1 MAQAQRVSINKIRAD
16 AVRVTRGFF
25 MLYWVPAFVLAMLI
39 LPLFRDLLG
48 AAPLRSPVIWLLVA
62 LTPAGLF
69 VANFGIARM
78 TPPYLWLLVGSLTLL
93 AIGGAALVVALG
105 TIVAQ
110 ESSAVA
116 WFFVA
121 PLAIVFAATIYWVL
135 LSPMIAALRLLALRV
150 PPDDTPLPKVFASPL
165 PQGDSN
171 VAARPSKNRKPVVI
185 ALRVVAAAV
194 GIVVTMLVLR
204 LMAAGDRVGPIALAS
219 VVAIAAFWVIT
230 MLLRRARMHAAA
242 DADAALL
249 ADSRHPI
256 LYLRSFKDDPYR
268 IDPEWDMVVRTPRS
282 RGGRRREQ
290 GLIARLIASMPTGLN
305 SMSGGRLEERLGA
318 LVAPIGPFI
327 TVGAPDEPLPQLGAA
342 RVYLATDSWQSKVI
356 DLMDRAQ
363 LIVMAAGATR
373 SVQWERDTVLS
384 RDAWSK
390 LVVLM
395 PASTQEDHA
404 TRWGAIV
411 AALQDESWHDAL
423 AGLDPREVIAMRL
436 LDGGEISAVTSDR
449 RLTVDYVLAMRVML
463 HQMQHAIAT

>member
-48 AAPLRSPVIWLLVA
+48 AAPLRSPVIWILVA
-62 LTPAGLF
+62 ITPAGLF

-171 VAARPSKNRKPVVI
+171 VAAPPSKNRKPIVI

-194 GIVVTMLVLR
+194 GIVATMLVLR

-268 IDPEWDMVVRTPRS
+268 IDPEWDMVVRTPWS

-327 TVGAPDEPLPQLGAA
+327 TVGAPDEPLPKLGAA

-356 DLMDRAQ
+356 DLMDMAQ
-363 LIVMAAGATR
+363 LIVTAAGPTR
-373 SVQWERDTVLS
+373 SVQWELDTVLS
-384 RDAWSK
+384 RNAWSK

-395 PASTQEDHA
+395 PPSTQEDHA
-404 TRWGAIV
+404 ARWGAIV
-411 AALQDESWHDAL
+411 AELQNESWHDAL

-436 LDGGEISAVTSDR
+436 LDGGGISAVTSDR
-449 RLTVDYVLAMRVML
+449 RLTVDYVLAMRIML
-463 HQMQHAIAT
+463 HQMQQAVAT